1 MINNNYKIEDYIILE
16 IVTFHL
22 AKYFGTNV
30 KIWTSAQTG
39 FYGAEHQGVPAC
51 CHGSVGK

>member
-1 MINNNYKIEDYIILE
+1 MINNNYKIKDYIILE

-39 FYGAEHQGVPAC
+39 FYGEEHQGGPAC